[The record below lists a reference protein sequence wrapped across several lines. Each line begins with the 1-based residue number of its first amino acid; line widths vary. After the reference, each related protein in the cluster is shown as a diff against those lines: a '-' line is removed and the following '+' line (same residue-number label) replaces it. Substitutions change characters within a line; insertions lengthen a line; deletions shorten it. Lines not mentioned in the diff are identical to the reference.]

1 MKWKLWTRNENIM
14 PATTESEQHDSK
26 DAALERACDIIR
38 HQRHVAVLYIEGP
51 DGERIEAADPPPG
64 GARAEGETIRRWS
77 MADIVN
83 FQDRLD
89 KKTKYFERMDL
100 TAKMVPVMVEAVG
113 KMRTMGADRDH
124 VIRFLQATIEELG
137 TSEWPPR

>member
-51 DGERIEAADPPPG
+51 DGERIEAADISWRGVKRGPPG
-64 GARAEGETIRRWS
+64 
-77 MADIVN
+77 
-83 FQDRLD
+83 
-89 KKTKYFERMDL
+89 
-100 TAKMVPVMVEAVG
+100 P
-113 KMRTMGADRDH
+113 
-124 VIRFLQATIEELG
+124 
-137 TSEWPPR
+137 